1 MKKTVCVIYLLI
13 IGFSAFAQEDNQ
25 LERRWLIL
33 LSKEDQHPQLQKQ
46 LGLIEAHKQ
55 GAIERKIAV
64 MQVTNLGAKA
74 IFNSTANTTGIAETF
89 NNTRSKDTDFEAI
102 LIGIDGTVKLRR
114 KRAIAIDELFD
125 LVDSMPMRKEELQ
138 RQVREERL
146 KKERKEILREHK

>member
-146 KKERKEILREHK
+146 KKEREEILREHK